1 MYQNSNNLLNTDSQ
15 LRNWS
20 HHLLPQTLIE
30 RAQAYLDAD
39 LGTPE
44 SREIILG
51 LLLANAQLR
60 EVAMLAEEIT
70 RGSVKAGR
78 ELFQAG

>member
-1 MYQNSNNLLNTDSQ
+1 MYQTSNDLISIRSPFWSGSKLPPRTLLA
-15 LRNWS
+15 
-20 HHLLPQTLIE
+20 
-30 RAQAYLDAD
+30 RAQAYLDEG

-60 EVAMLAEEIT
+60 EMAVLAEEIAKKT
-70 RGSVKAGR
+70 V
-78 ELFQAG
+78 QAPAASQ

>member
-1 MYQNSNNLLNTDSQ
+1 MYQNSNNMLGTGSQ
-15 LRNWS
+15 VRSWN
-20 HHLLPQTLIE
+20 HLQPQTLIE
-30 RAQAYLDAD
+30 RAQTYLDAG

-60 EVAMLAEEIT
+60 EVALLAEEIT
-70 RGSVKAGR
+70 KSPTGFGG
-78 ELFQAG
+78 ELIQAG

>member
-1 MYQNSNNLLNTDSQ
+1 MYHDSNNLLTIRSPYWKGSD
-15 LRNWS
+15 
-20 HHLLPQTLIE
+20 LLPRNLIE
-30 RAQAYLDAD
+30 RAQVYLDEG

-60 EVAMLAEEIT
+60 EMAALAEEIT
-70 RGSVKAGR
+70 RNGVR
-78 ELFQAG
+78 EQVGQ

>member
-15 LRNWS
+15 LRNWGYT
-20 HHLLPQTLIE
+20 LPPQTLIE
-30 RAQAYLDAD
+30 HAQAYLDAG

-44 SREIILG
+44 SRDIILG

-60 EVAMLAEEIT
+60 EVVMLAEEIT
-70 RGSVKAGR
+70 RVFR
-78 ELFQAG
+78 